1 MKKFKKTVAILL
13 IAVILCTAGIF
24 GTNNIKANAAGATG
38 VGLSEF
44 VLTAYYENWSYVYGA
59 MSYGCVD
66 CSGLIMLYN
75 GVGGSRVDMCG
86 VASTK
91 GYMDTLPNIHGL
103 GLWQPGHVGVYI
115 GGGIAVDARDSYSD
129 MCYQSVYTKNWS
141 MWFKVV
147 GVSYPTTGWETFN
160 GNKFY
165 YENGEYL
172 ADTTRTIDGVTYT
185 FGPAGTIVS
194 AVDAGGEEVDVSD
207 STGNNTVYEEA
218 VQGGTVYYPSY
229 EEEEEDDYDYAAE
242 EAARLEAERLEAERL
257 KRLEE
262 EERKRKEEEER
273 LAAEK
278 RLAEAKNASAL
289 SYLATMAAADP
300 TSSEEPETIALSADA
315 DTILL
320 KDKEDDKAI
329 ENIEIKAED
338 DVVSETTVVIP
349 QALDKGDIVV
359 NSSSNSQPK
368 HPLMF
373 LGVILSTFAAAGG
386 LFVLNTKLQ
395 AKRNKA
401 TQK

>member
-1 MKKFKKTVAILL
+1 MKKIRKAVAILL
-13 IAVILCTAGIF
+13 IAVVLFTAGIF
-24 GTNNIKANAAGATG
+24 GTNNIKANAATATG

-66 CSGLIMLYN
+66 CSGLIMLYH

-86 VASTK
+86 VASEK
-91 GYMDTLPNIHGL
+91 GYMDSLPNIHGL

-115 GGGIAVDARDSYSD
+115 GSGKAVDARDSYSD

-172 ADTTRTIDGVTYT
+172 VNTTRTIDGVTYT
-185 FGPAGTIVS
+185 FGAAGTIVS

-207 STGNNTVYEEA
+207 STDNNTVYEEA
-218 VQGGTVYYPSY
+218 VQGGNVYYPSY
-229 EEEEEDDYDYAAE
+229 EEEEDDYDYAAE
-242 EAARLEAERLEAERL
+242 EAARLEAERLEAERQ
-257 KRLEE
+257 RLEE
-262 EERKRKEEEER
+262 EERKRLEEEEKKAALAR
-273 LAAEK
+273 LE
-278 RLAEAKNASAL
+278 EAKNASAY

-300 TSSEEPETIALSADA
+300 TSSEEPETIAISASDDA
-315 DTILL
+315 VLL
-320 KDKEDDKAI
+320 KDKKEEVKT
-329 ENIEIKAED
+329 ETKKEET
-338 DVVSETTVVIP
+338 VVSETTVVIP

-359 NSSSNSQPK
+359 NSSSNNQPK

-373 LGVILSTFAAAGG
+373 LGVVLATFATAGVT
-386 LFVLNTKLQ
+386 FMVNTKLS
-395 AKRNKA
+395 AKRRKVSG
-401 TQK
+401 K